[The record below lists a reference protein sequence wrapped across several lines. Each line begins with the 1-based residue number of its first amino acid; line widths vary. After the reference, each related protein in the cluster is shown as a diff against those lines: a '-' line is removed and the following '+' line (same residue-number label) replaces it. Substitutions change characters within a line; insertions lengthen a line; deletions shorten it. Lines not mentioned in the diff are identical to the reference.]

1 MIKSIVL
8 IFSCLVALHAKTPAL
23 DEMIAQ
29 MIVIGFDGNKEGDK
43 WVEQVAKDIKRE
55 KIGGIFLAEK
65 NIQSATQLK
74 KMTDYLKAQAPKEL
88 PLIVAV
94 EYEGDDS
101 SLFHTK
107 KGFAPTYSAYEIAT
121 SKDITEAGKIYEQ
134 MSQDMAKC
142 GINVNLAP
150 VLDLQPKRF
159 NAKKELERSYSPY
172 EEIVTTYAV
181 LFIDAMYRNNILP
194 VVKYFPMAG
203 SNLWDDF
210 SNEADATSSWRFEQL
225 KPYYDLIA
233 YDKIDA
239 VLLSHAM
246 QKELDPNEPTLFSK
260 TIVQSLL
267 RRKMHFNGVVF
278 ADHLRTNSVKG
289 NVDFKQ
295 RIIKS
300 VQAGADVLLFN
311 NYFADNASMP
321 FTVQK
326 ILLDAVHNGDITKE
340 QIERSYER
348 IVTFKKN
355 LSKRGSHVH

>member
-1 MIKSIVL
+1 MMRLILVL
-8 IFSCLVALHAKTPAL
+8 FLALATLNAKTPSL
-23 DEMIAQ
+23 DEMVAQ
-29 MIVIGFDGNKEGDK
+29 MIVIGFDGSKEGDK

-55 KIGGIFLAEK
+55 KIGGIFLTEK
-65 NIQSATQLK
+65 NIQSIAQLK
-74 KMTDYLKAQAPKEL
+74 KMTDYLKSQAPKNL

-94 EYEGDDS
+94 EYEGDDA
-101 SLFHTK
+101 SLFSAK
-107 KGFAPTYSAYEIAT
+107 KGFSASFSAYDIAT
-121 SKDITEAGKIYEQ
+121 SKDLNEAAKIYEQ
-134 MSQDMAKC
+134 MSQEMAKC
-142 GINVNLAP
+142 GINVNLGP

-159 NAKKELERSYSPY
+159 TSKKELERSYSPY

-181 LFIDAMYRNNILP
+181 LFIDAMYRNRILP

-203 SNLWDDF
+203 ANLWDDF
-210 SNEADATSSWRFEQL
+210 SNEADATPLWRYEQL

-246 QKELDPNEPTLFSK
+246 QKELDPKEPTLFST

-267 RRKMHFNGVVF
+267 RQKMHFNGVVF
-278 ADHLRTNSVKG
+278 ADHLRTNSIPAS
-289 NVDFKQ
+289 VDFKN

-300 VQAGADVLLFN
+300 VQAGADVLLFS

-326 ILLDAVHNGDITKE
+326 IIVDAVRSGEIK
-340 QIERSYER
+340 QERIANSYAR
-348 IVTFKKN
+348 IVTFKQN